1 MEPQNPLTAK
11 EILKNKNWSYFYDLR
26 TVLACSITCDSDLQG
41 DKLTAF
47 TDQITQVQVV
57 KQITLGAQIMGN
69 PLAQGTHNALSS
81 IL

>member
-1 MEPQNPLTAK
+1 M
-11 EILKNKNWSYFYDLR
+11 
-26 TVLACSITCDSDLQG
+26 LACSITCDSDLQG